1 MAEVGDDA
9 LLARARSGEDAA
21 FAELYRRHAAA
32 VRSHARLCCRDPHT
46 AEDLAA
52 EVFARTLRALRAGA
66 GPRDSARAYL
76 LTTVRRLAAQ
86 WSTGRGA
93 AEQPV
98 ADVGERA
105 EQCASEAQALSRADQ
120 SMAARAFHRLPDRW
134 QEVLW
139 HTAVEEEPLSEVAPL
154 LGLSANAAAVLA
166 FRAREGLRE
175 AYLQEHV
182 NASLAGEANCREH
195 AGLLGAYARKPSR
208 RRGFQRL
215 RRHLDSC
222 DRCRSA
228 YVELLDLNSTMR
240 GLLPATLP
248 VAAVGWFTAARLAD
262 SAPLA
267 VPGVG
272 LGAGAGAGAGAGIGV
287 GAGAGGA
294 LGKLAVGATL
304 ALATGAVVTGSA
316 PLTLHQAPEAP
327 PAVSGAPQP
336 PAGGAEGGGNL
347 VDPVASPS
355 RGPGRPATTA
365 AAEGQESVEGGG
377 TDAAGAGTGQPEGES
392 GGGSGGGNGRGAQA
406 AEEAQGQGGQG
417 QGGQG
422 QSETA
427 QTEAAEGA
435 AAQGNQGAENGNQGA
450 ENGNQGAENGNQGAG
465 QGDPGVGNQGQGQ
478 GNGGGNGAGTGNQD
492 RGNGNQGNGNQGN
505 GNQERGNGNQGAG
518 SQGRQPAHGIAA
530 NPEEA
535 APAPVPAADAGGA
548 ADAGAGPGAREGA
561 GEGAGEEGPG

>member
-1 MAEVGDDA
+1 MAEVGDEV

-98 ADVGERA
+98 ADVGEQTA
-105 EQCASEAQALSRADQ
+105 AHCASEAQALSRADR
-120 SMAARAFHRLPDRW
+120 SMAVRAFHRLPDRW

-139 HTAVEEEPLSEVAPL
+139 HTAVEEEPLSKVAPL
-154 LGLSANAAAVLA
+154 LGLSRNAAAVLA

-182 NASLAGEANCREH
+182 SAALAGEADCREH
-195 AGLLGAYARKPSR
+195 VGLLGAFARRPSR

-222 DRCRSA
+222 DRCRAA
-228 YVELLDLNSTMR
+228 YAELLDLNATLR

-248 VAAVGWFTAARLAD
+248 AAAAGWFAATRLTGGA
-262 SAPLA
+262 SLA
-267 VPGVG
+267 ASGAGLGTGAGAGVG
-272 LGAGAGAGAGAGIGV
+272 LGA

-316 PLTLHQAPEAP
+316 PLTAPGGVDRP
-327 PAVSGAPQP
+327 PAVSQAPQP
-336 PAGGAEGGGNL
+336 PGARQEGGGL
-347 VDPVASPS
+347 ADSAASPS
-355 RGPGRPATTA
+355 RGPSGRPGPTA
-365 AAEGQESVEGGG
+365 SGEERQSAAGDLGEGTGEAGDGGVPTDGEEREQGGPEGGE
-377 TDAAGAGTGQPEGES
+377 TARAE
-392 GGGSGGGNGRGAQA
+392 A
-406 AEEAQGQGGQG
+406 AEEPGGRLP
-417 QGGQG
+417 
-422 QSETA
+422 
-427 QTEAAEGA
+427 AEGSR
-435 AAQGNQGAENGNQGA
+435 GRENGNQGR
-450 ENGNQGAENGNQGAG
+450 G
-465 QGDPGVGNQGQGQ
+465 QGEPGAGNQGQGNGAQ
-478 GNGGGNGAGTGNQD
+478 GNGTQGNGTQGNG
-492 RGNGNQGNGNQGN
+492 RGNGNRGQGNGNQGTGNVDQGGGPSRDN
-505 GNQERGNGNQGAG
+505 GNGRANGNGDGNRGNGNANGSGGRGQAQEAEATAYRATAEPGAEP
-518 SQGRQPAHGIAA
+518 GRGEADPQ
-530 NPEEA
+530 A
-535 APAPVPAADAGGA
+535 APE
-548 ADAGAGPGAREGA
+548 RS
-561 GEGAGEEGPG
+561 GEGAGQTGETAGGAGRDPQG